1 MIMKSPKEWY
11 NKIAN
16 FFFGTNF
23 SKKSTSIAITPTIL
37 LIDEADVFFDSDFYG
52 QCYRPSIKL
61 KGPEI
66 NNLLNYVWESS
77 KKDPE
82 RKTDIVK
89 NIKNSP

>member
-1 MIMKSPKEWY
+1 M
-11 NKIAN
+11 
-16 FFFGTNF
+16 
-23 SKKSTSIAITPTIL
+23 
-37 LIDEADVFFDSDFYG
+37 IDEADVFFDSEFYG

-66 NNLLNYVWESS
+66 DKLLRFVWQLS

-89 NIKNSP
+89 IIRNSP